1 MRKTK
6 LLTQKQLE
14 KIIPYYTLW
23 TDKQITQD
31 EFELIQGVIVKE
43 EKSTTHTRRL
53 FDKANQ
59 LIAKFTE
66 TVETVD
72 GISCP
77 LQLMIPL
84 DDRKLFILKD
94 KICVTDL
101 NNKEIRT
108 VDDIWEAVSKQLTI
122 SSLNQNLK

>member
-14 KIIPYYTLW
+14 KIIPYRVLVVDKEITL
-23 TDKQITQD
+23 D
-31 EFELIQGVIVKE
+31 EFELIEGVIVKE

-66 TVETVD
+66 TVEIVD
-72 GISCP
+72 GMSCP
-77 LQLMIPL
+77 LQLMMLL

-108 VDDIWEAVSKQLTI
+108 VDDIWEAVSKELTI
-122 SSLNQNLK
+122 SSSNQNL